1 MRVSRVAAMSGE
13 TVKTM
18 PDSMQSN
25 PHWPQGAECLFT
37 AEEVSGALDAQAAR
51 IGRIAGAE
59 EVLSIVALMKG
70 GMYPAIQLARRLDN
84 ALRLDYVHATR
95 YREATR
101 GGEIHWEHWPTDLS
115 LGQHVVLVDD
125 IFDEGYTM
133 AAVSERL
140 RAQGVE
146 RVTTAVLVRKR
157 HDRGLDR
164 DWVDD
169 HALEVPDRYVFGCG
183 MDYQGLWRQLDG
195 IWALSAS

>member
-1 MRVSRVAAMSGE
+1 MSRAAATSVE
-13 TVKTM
+13 TVKAM
-18 PDSMQSN
+18 PDSMTDN
-25 PHWPQGAECLFT
+25 PRWPRGAECLFPAT
-37 AEEVSGALDAQAAR
+37 EVAGALDAQAER
-51 IGRIAGAE
+51 LGRIAGRD

-70 GMYPAIQLARRLDN
+70 GMYPAIELARRLNN

-95 YREATR
+95 YREATS
-101 GGEIHWEHWPTDLS
+101 GGEIHWAHWPEDLS
-115 LGQHVVLVDD
+115 LGDHVVLVDD

-133 AAVSERL
+133 AAVADRL
-140 RAQGVE
+140 RQQGVR
-146 RVTTAVLVRKR
+146 RVTTAVLVRKQ

-195 IWALSAS
+195 IWALPR